1 MMETRQPYYFM
12 KNAIQRIRFNRLED
26 SYALLQILHALFHG
40 YSIFEMSHDDYL
52 LRSSAQLGVYPEMRL
67 QTSNPDLEHIIS
79 SLGRNLFNDGTSRLS
94 LEEYHELVELVFA
107 NLSHMSYSSMSSSI
121 CPIELSSLY
130 RYLIEHYHCHN
141 IYNPFAGLA
150 SIAAALHG
158 HDIQYI
164 GQEISHDVCHWA
176 EFRLDACKIGHAF
189 FRGDSI
195 TDWQRGNFDA
205 IVSMLPWGMKF
216 SGRYMEFEREFG
228 HSFEDYYYRRAMK
241 DNRNARV
248 VIGCSSSSFCTSI
261 RSRETREMLCRERV
275 IDTIIEL
282 PNILSSTISPSIFIV
297 TPGERHDSIRFVKAK
312 SALLKES
319 RKKLLDVDVII
330 KMLEASSDSVI
341 NVNYEQ
347 IAEASYV
354 LASEYYQVIP
364 EDVESGKKLVALKEV
379 ATFDRGEIVRYNSE
393 PSIIIQ
399 QADFSSDFYDICTIP
414 KHIESTLLDERIV
427 YRKLRGPHIILSTR
441 GGRGITIYWH
451 RDDTEFF
458 IQSGFPLKVD
468 SHRIYQEYLIY
479 LLLNSKPLL
488 NFVNGNSYGRS
499 IERDYEYLLNYHMAI
514 EPDLSRQRAFVK
526 AIIDKEVYERQK
538 VLDAVKARQN
548 ITTAAGDLAHMLGT
562 PFLAQ
567 QNIISRIQDY
577 EGDKN
582 LAGYTSNV
590 NALIAASSYIQRI
603 VNAMNAD
610 FSTASFVREPIDL
623 GAHVKEYI
631 NNILISEIVQYPIDA
646 NDIQNGVNVK
656 ADITMLQ
663 ILLDSVIENACR
675 HGFRKEKRSEY
686 KISVSVEKVIFN
698 EEAYALLT
706 IKNNG
711 YAMPQNFTIDD
722 YISKGRFNGE
732 SGRSGLGGYHVY
744 SITKKHNGYMFLRSD
759 EEWNFIIDILLPLTA
774 SEDNNVYNT
783 YDYEAI

>member
-1 MMETRQPYYFM
+1 METRQPYYFI
-12 KNAIQRIRFNRLED
+12 KNAIQRIRFYRLED
-26 SYALLQILHALFHG
+26 SYALLQILHALYHG
-40 YSIFEMSHDDYL
+40 YTIIEISHDDYL
-52 LRSSAQLGVYPEMRL
+52 LQASGRLGVYQDMRL
-67 QTSNPDLEHIIS
+67 QISNPDLEHIIS
-79 SLGRNLFNDGTSRLS
+79 ALGRNLFNEGDSRIS
-94 LEEYHELVELVFA
+94 LEEYHELVELIFA
-107 NLSHMSYSSMSSSI
+107 NLSHMSYSSISSSI
-121 CPIELSSLY
+121 CPIELSVIY
-130 RYLIEHYHCHN
+130 RYLIERYHCHS

-158 HDIQYI
+158 LDIQYL
-164 GQEISHDVCHWA
+164 GQEISHDVFHWA
-176 EFRLDACKIGHAF
+176 EFRLDACKIGRAF

-195 TDWQRGNFDA
+195 TEWQRGSFDA
-205 IVSMLPWGMKF
+205 IVSMLPWGMKLA
-216 SGRYMEFEREFG
+216 GRYPEFESRSC
-228 HSFEDYYYRRAMK
+228 HSFEDYYYWRAMK
-241 DNRNARV
+241 ENKNARV
-248 VIGCSSSSFCTSI
+248 IIGCSSNSFCTSI
-261 RSRETREMLCRERV
+261 RSRETREMLCREQV

-282 PNILSSTISPSIFIV
+282 PNILSSTISPSILIV

-312 SALLKES
+312 SALSKES
-319 RKKLLDVDVII
+319 RKKLLDVEAVI
-330 KMLEASSDSVI
+330 KMLEESSDSV
-341 NVNYEQ
+341 VDVDYEQ
-347 IAEASYV
+347 IADASYV
-354 LASEYYQVIP
+354 LSSEYYQVIP
-364 EDVESGKKLVALKEV
+364 DDVEPGQKLVALKEI
-379 ATFDRGEIVRYNSE
+379 ATFDRGEIVRYNRN
-393 PSIIIQ
+393 PTTIIQ
-399 QADFSSDFYDICTIP
+399 QADFSSNFYDICTAQ
-414 KHIESTLLDERIV
+414 KQIEPSMPDKRIV

-441 GGRGITIYWH
+441 GGRGVTIYWH
-451 RDDTEFF
+451 RDDTEFL

-468 SHRIYQEYLIY
+468 SKKIHFEYLIY

-488 NFVNGNSYGRS
+488 NFVSGNSYGRS
-499 IERDYEYLLNYHMAI
+499 IERDYDYLLNYHMAI
-514 EPDLSRQRAFVK
+514 EPNLNKQRAFIK
-526 AIIDKEVYERQK
+526 AIIDKEVHARQK

-548 ITTAAGDLAHMLGT
+548 IHTAAGDIVHMLGT

-577 EGDKN
+577 KGDKN
-582 LAGYTSNV
+582 LADYANGV

-610 FSTASFVREPIDL
+610 FATASFVREPIDL
-623 GAHVKEYI
+623 GTHVKEYI

-646 NDIQNGVNVK
+646 SDIQDDVTVK
-656 ADITMLQ
+656 ADVTMLQ

-698 EEAYALLT
+698 EEAYALLS

-711 YAMPQNFTIDD
+711 YAMPDNFSIDD